1 MKHTKLFKKQN
12 LFLVFI
18 LLIVPSL
25 LFQTGCGTTVGNP
38 VTSDITISSDA
49 FSLAGLGAIFM
60 TAEKQE
66 FITSPEVYFATSVTE
81 FKFCV
86 KRIKLEDED
95 GNAKKKD
102 GETGDDGEKD
112 PEDIRFS
119 PGLIDLS
126 AGIVQDWG
134 TVNIPIGFKLKKIKI
149 KVKQDKTLCGVNYS
163 VKFNTQE
170 ANEDI
175 EFKWKFN
182 PALDLTNA
190 VSALKLSFSTIIST
204 LKAAADAGTLSKI
217 KSHIL
222 I

>member
-1 MKHTKLFKKQN
+1 MKRTKLFKKQN
-12 LFLVFI
+12 LFMVFI
-18 LLIVPSL
+18 SLIVPSL

-38 VTSDITISSDA
+38 VTSDITISSDS
-49 FSLAGLGAIFM
+49 FSLAGLGAI
-60 TAEKQE
+60 
-66 FITSPEVYFATSVTE
+66 FITSPEVYFATSVNE

-112 PEDIRFS
+112 PEDIRFA

-126 AGIVQDWG
+126 AGVVKDWG

-149 KVKQDKTLCGVNYS
+149 KVKKDKTLCGVNYS
-163 VKFNTQE
+163 VRFNTQE
-170 ANEDI
+170 ASEDI
-175 EFKWKFN
+175 EFKWKFS

-190 VSALKLSFSTIIST
+190 VSALKLSFSTIMST
-204 LKAAADAGTLSKI
+204 LRAAADAGTLAQI
-217 KSHIL
+217 KSHIEGVEDAASEK
-222 I
+222 